1 MTEDM
6 MKPFESVKALM
17 TMQADVISKTVA
29 QQQKSAQT
37 LAGFFQDEA
46 KKAQEL
52 KSPEQLMQFNMDTSK
67 ALFELLQSQGAEFT
81 SIAEEARDAFMKEVS
96 TFGPK

>member
-1 MTEDM
+1 MTEDL

-29 QQQKSAQT
+29 QQQKATQM

-52 KSPEQLMQFNMDTSK
+52 KSPEEMMQFNVETSK
-67 ALFELLQSQGAEFT
+67 ALFELLKSQGAEFT
-81 SIAEEARDAFMKEVS
+81 SIAEEARDSFMKEVG
-96 TFGPK
+96 TYGK

>member
-1 MTEDM
+1 MTEDL

-29 QQQKSAQT
+29 QQQKAAQS

-46 KKAQEL
+46 KKAQSL
-52 KSPEQLMQFNMDTSK
+52 KSPEEMLQFNMDTSK
-67 ALFELLQSQGAEFT
+67 ALFDLLKNQGAEFT
-81 SIAEEARDAFMKEVS
+81 AIAEEARDSFLKEINVA
-96 TFGPK
+96 K

>member
-1 MTEDM
+1 MTEDL

-29 QQQKSAQT
+29 QQQKASQVI
-37 LAGFFQDEA
+37 AGFFQEEA

-52 KSPEQLMQFNMDTSK
+52 KSPEELVQFNMDTSK
-67 ALFELLQSQGAEFT
+67 ALFDLLKTQGAEFT
-81 SIAEEARDAFMKEVS
+81 TIAEEARDAFVKEL
-96 TFGPK
+96 TPK

>member
-1 MTEDM
+1 MTEDL

-29 QQQKSAQT
+29 QQQKAAQV

-52 KSPEQLMQFNMDTSK
+52 KSPEALMQFNMDTSK
-67 ALFELLQSQGAEFT
+67 ALFELLKSQGAEFT
-81 SIAEEARDAFMKEVS
+81 AIAEDARDAFVKEISVA
-96 TFGPK
+96 K

>member
-1 MTEDM
+1 MTEDL

-29 QQQKSAQT
+29 QQQKAAQM

-46 KKAQEL
+46 KKAQGL
-52 KSPEQLMQFNMDTSK
+52 KSPEELVQFNMDTSK
-67 ALFELLQSQGAEFT
+67 ALFELLKSQGAEFST
-81 SIAEEARDAFMKEVS
+81 IAEEARDAFVKELG
-96 TFGPK
+96 TYGK